1 MKKNERTR
9 ITKTEIKR
17 MRKRLTEK
25 GKKSKKGTLTLIKAN
40 LKKVK
45 AKRIF

>member
-17 MRKRLTEK
+17 MRKRLR
-25 GKKSKKGTLTLIKAN
+25 
-40 LKKVK
+40 K
-45 AKRIF
+45 AKRATKGL